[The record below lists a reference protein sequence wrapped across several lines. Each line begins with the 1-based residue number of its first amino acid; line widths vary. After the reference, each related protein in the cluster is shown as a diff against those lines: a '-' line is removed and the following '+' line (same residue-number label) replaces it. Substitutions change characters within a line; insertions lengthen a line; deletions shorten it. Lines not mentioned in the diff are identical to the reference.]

1 MKSNHKIN
9 YLEIHNQALYLA
21 KINKILVSFLR
32 IKNLFQDYLTS
43 KNQINKNNYLEIKNK
58 NHNLEIKKRNHY
70 LDNQQKFQTNS
81 QAQYFN
87 HKLVRQKYFNLK
99 INHLKEQGYLLSPLK
114 IHLHLKI
121 KLLLEDLWVVNLVK
135 LQIHLDKFNNKY
147 LKI

>member
-1 MKSNHKIN
+1 MKTNHKIN

-21 KINKILVSFLR
+21 KINKVLVSFLR

-43 KNQINKNNYLEIKNK
+43 KNQINKNHY
-58 NHNLEIKKRNHY
+58 LEIKKRNHY

-121 KLLLEDLWVVNLVK
+121 KLLLVDLWVVNLVK
-135 LQIHLDKFNNKY
+135 LQIYLDKFHNKY